1 MLNQS
6 RTLKLALACLCIG
19 IFGTTVGCAKRAV
32 SSAGEQQS
40 PAGAA
45 KAAPVETIVPDK
57 IVTFPDRQ
65 PAPAPP
71 HPVDSSSIAASGR
84 EQSAPESGPHQAA
97 AQPESPAGA
106 AALETEP
113 VLTDIFFDL
122 DRYTIRADARSVLD
136 TNALVINNLSGKS
149 VVIEGHCD
157 ERGTQ
162 AYNLILGE
170 KRAKSTKHYLED
182 LGIPAA
188 KLKIVSY
195 GEIRP
200 LCHQHEERCWQK
212 NRRAHFTVQ

>member
-1 MLNQS
+1 MG
-6 RTLKLALACLCIG
+6 ALGA
-19 IFGTTVGCAKRAV
+19 TVGCAKRAL

-40 PAGAA
+40 PAA
-45 KAAPVETIVPDK
+45 KAAPVETIVPEK
-57 IVTFPDRQ
+57 IVTFPDHQ

-71 HPVDSSSIAASGR
+71 HAVGGSSVAAAGG
-84 EQSAPESGPHQAA
+84 EQSPLDSGPHQAA
-97 AQPESPAGA
+97 AQTAPDSHPPQAAPTPESPASA

-122 DRYTIRADARSVLD
+122 DRYTIRADARSVLE

-162 AYNLILGE
+162 AYNLVLGE

-188 KLKIVSY
+188 KLKIISY

-200 LCHQHEERCWQK
+200 LCDQHEERCWQK

>member
-1 MLNQS
+1 MIDRSQT
-6 RTLKLALACLCIG
+6 RKFAFVCLCIG
-19 IFGTTVGCAKRAV
+19 MLSPTIGCAKRAV

-40 PAGAA
+40 PASA

-57 IVTFPDRQ
+57 IVTFPDHQ
-65 PAPAPP
+65 PAPPNAAGN
-71 HPVDSSSIAASGR
+71 SSVAASR
-84 EQSAPESGPHQAA
+84 LEQPAPESEARQAA
-97 AQPESPAGA
+97 PQPESPAGGA

-136 TNALVINNLSGKS
+136 TNAQVINTLPDKS

-162 AYNLILGE
+162 AYNLVLGE

-182 LGIPAA
+182 LGVPAA

-195 GEIRP
+195 GEVRP
-200 LCHQHEERCWQK
+200 LCHQHEERCWEK
-212 NRRAHFTVQ
+212 NRRAHFTIR

>member
-6 RTLKLALACLCIG
+6 WTLKLALACLCIG
-19 IFGTTVGCAKRAV
+19 TLGATVGCAKRAV

-40 PAGAA
+40 PAAA

-57 IVTFPDRQ
+57 IVTFPDHQ

-71 HPVDSSSIAASGR
+71 HPVGSSSVAASGR
-84 EQSAPESGPHQAA
+84 EQSAPDSGPHRAV
-97 AQPESPAGA
+97 AQPKSQAGA

-113 VLTDIFFDL
+113 VLTDILFDL
-122 DRYTIRADARSVLD
+122 DRYTIRTDARSVLD
-136 TNALVINNLSGKS
+136 TNALVINDLSGKS

-200 LCHQHEERCWQK
+200 LCHQHEERCWQQ